1 LAAQQQRDHDAA
13 LQVCAGLGPYR
24 VAGWV
29 VIRGAILAKDLG
41 AQLMGTRT
49 SGSSR
54 LWEDFVADHDSTLV
68 ARYRSARLNIF
79 GDIVKLSRFGRDG
92 FSPGPSG
99 YHDKATRNG
108 PRASCAQTSA

>member
-1 LAAQQQRDHDAA
+1 MPLYKYARASARTG
-13 LQVCAGLGPYR
+13 LPAGSLSGVPF
-24 VAGWV
+24 
-29 VIRGAILAKDLG
+29 LLKDLG

-68 ARYRSARLNIF
+68 ARYRSAGLNIF